1 MYFSLEKG
9 RLYLFFIWCAR
20 KTSLS
25 FSKASWIGI
34 WNSQTAEWKFCWCEK
49 NQWCDVGDIVVGL
62 WSFKP
67 LKVPNYGDNEIVT
80 KSVAFYV
87 LVVYF
92 VLLSKLIVLE
102 ASVCR
107 AITHGQISQDFFS
120 KFQRQRRLSK
130 IMVLWS
136 QDISRLQFA
145 SWTDFLPWAV
155 LLTNLLRE
163 GNKFMKKYLLEITW
177 FLKCHFLLIFCWKY
191 SQNFSEPQVVNSR
204 TKCIPIH
211 SGVSPQG
218 VSKQGNKARKSHT
231 AISFTA
237 NTLFLSR
244 RVADIMMGKLSPT
257 HTKPCVWWWV
267 EFWLELR
274 PILRK

>member
-191 SQNFSEPQVVNSR
+191 SQNSL
-204 TKCIPIH
+204 
-211 SGVSPQG
+211 
-218 VSKQGNKARKSHT
+218 SKFHFEQFFWAPSCKLQNQMYTYSFWSKST
-231 AISFTA
+231 RGF
-237 NTLFLSR
+237 
-244 RVADIMMGKLSPT
+244 
-257 HTKPCVWWWV
+257 
-267 EFWLELR
+267 
-274 PILRK
+274 